1 MHLTLGLGV
10 RGKQNPAEEGVD
22 VSRRTGQY
30 RRILVVVAL
39 GWLLPGCSYA
49 GEGEALPR
57 IGPAPAFTLTT
68 QEGTPLSLQDLRGK
82 IVALT
87 FIYAACADT
96 CPLLTAKM
104 AGLQARLGTDF
115 GARVFFV
122 SVTVDPE
129 RDTPAVL
136 KHYAQ
141 AHGANPTGWAFLT
154 GTPAQIRQVTRHYGI
169 YYKKLPRG
177 DVDHTFLTSLIDHR
191 GTLRVQYL
199 GVRFDPEELLRDL
212 QSLVQEKTRP

>member
-1 MHLTLGLGV
+1 V
-10 RGKQNPAEEGVD
+10 RKKSPEEEGVG
-22 VSRRTGQY
+22 VRLRAGQY
-30 RRILVVVAL
+30 VRILSVVTAL
-39 GWLLPGCSYA
+39 GWLLPMFSHA
-49 GEGEALPR
+49 GEDEALPR

-68 QEGTPLSLQDLRGK
+68 QDGTRLSLKDLHGK

-87 FIYAACADT
+87 FIYASCADT
-96 CPLLTAKM
+96 YPLLTAKL
-104 AGLQARLGTDF
+104 AGLQTRLGTDF

-136 KHYAQ
+136 KRYAQ
-141 AHGANPTGWAFLT
+141 AHGANPAGWAFLT
-154 GTPAQIRQVTRHYGI
+154 GTPAQIRQVARHYGI
-169 YYKKLPRG
+169 FSKKTPRG

-199 GVRFDPEELLRDL
+199 GTRFDPEELLRDL
-212 QSLVQEKTRP
+212 QALVREKSQS